1 MKIAVLGGTFNP
13 VHIGHLTLAQE
24 VILSLGYDT
33 VLFVPAYV
41 SPFKQFEDTAS
52 AEQRCKMLSLAIS
65 TESRFCLE
73 LCEIERGG
81 VSYTYETIEYLNKKF
96 CKELQEESLP
106 QFRKVG
112 FIMGSDLIEG
122 FNRWKRADFVAAN
135 STILLA
141 ERGSSSQFEYEHIKL
156 NNALLPVSS
165 SAIRE
170 KIQSGKSWQY
180 LVTPE
185 VYSYI
190 IKGSLYGFRSR

>member
-41 SPFKQFEDTAS
+41 SPFKQFEYNAS
-52 AEQRCKMLSLAIS
+52 VQQRCEMLSLAIR
-65 TESRFCLE
+65 TESRFSLE

-96 CKELQEESLP
+96 CNELQSETEP
-106 QFRKVG
+106 QFRKIG

-122 FNRWKRADFVAAN
+122 FSRWKNSNIVASN

-141 ERGSSSQFEYEHIKL
+141 ERGCPSQFEYEHIKL

-165 SAIRE
+165 SAIRD

-190 IKGSLYGFRSR
+190 IKDSLYGFRSR